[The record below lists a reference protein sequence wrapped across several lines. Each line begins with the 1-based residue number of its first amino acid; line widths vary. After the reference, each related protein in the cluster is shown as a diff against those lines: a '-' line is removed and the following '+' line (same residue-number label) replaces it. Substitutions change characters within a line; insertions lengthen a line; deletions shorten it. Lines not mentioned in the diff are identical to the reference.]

1 MVPGDKM
8 ALKESRNA
16 ASKRSI
22 RIGRRI
28 MRPKDQHFRPIILSS
43 RTVVLALLAGVFT
56 SSPALGQTVG
66 IANETVD
73 AHIRFLASDSVKGRD
88 PFSQDIALAE
98 NYIAEAFRAAGL
110 SEFPAFPGFKDRFS
124 YEYRPRRDPDAT
136 PTTYEL
142 QNIVGYLEGTD
153 PELKNEYIL
162 FGAHHD
168 HLGVRGE
175 EEDNIYN
182 GADDNATG
190 TTAVIA
196 LAEYFAALGTNK
208 RSLIFATF
216 TAEERGLIGSRHL
229 ATNLPIQNDQLVCM
243 INFEMIG
250 KPAADGSWNLLYL
263 GPDLSTLDEI
273 FIQALDEDSPVAL
286 VGPEEHQVRY
296 FFGSDNVAFHSQ
308 GFITTTLASPHSTD
322 DPYYH
327 RPNDHYEFLNV
338 DYMSAVIRAV
348 VDITEPLVSGEATPV
363 VTGGSGG

>member
-1 MVPGDKM
+1 MHPT
-8 ALKESRNA
+8 
-16 ASKRSI
+16 
-22 RIGRRI
+22 GRVLGQITR
-28 MRPKDQHFRPIILSS
+28 LSQ
-43 RTVVLALLAGVFT
+43 LLQFALLGLLVGACAGP
-56 SSPALGQTVG
+56 PAVGQTAQ
-66 IANETVD
+66 IANDAVD
-73 AHIRFLASDSVKGRD
+73 AHILFLSSDSTMGRD
-88 PFSQDIALAE
+88 PFSEDIAIAE
-98 NYIAEAFRAAGL
+98 DYIAEAFRAAGL
-110 SEFPAFPGFKDRFS
+110 SEFPEFPGFRDQFS
-124 YEYRPRRDPDAT
+124 HEYRPRRNPDAT

-142 QNIVGYLEGTD
+142 QNIVGYVEGTD
-153 PELKNEYIL
+153 PALKNEFIL

-168 HLGVRGE
+168 HLGIRGE

-229 ATNLPIQNDQLVCM
+229 AENLPIQNDQLVCM

-250 KPAADGSWNLLYL
+250 KPSEDGSWDLMFL
-263 GPDLSTLDEI
+263 GPEASTLDEI
-273 FIQALDEDSPVAL
+273 FQEALDEDSPVAL

-308 GFITTTLASPHSTD
+308 GFITTTLASPRSTD

-327 RPNDHYEFLNV
+327 RPNDHYEFLDI
-338 DYMSAVIRAV
+338 DYMSAVIRTV

-363 VTGGSGG
+363 STGEVGR